1 MNMWS
6 LQDEC
11 FFNPPHMEEVSGYI
25 HKNYPGTYLEEL
37 VNQCH
42 SRILSTATI
51 GQQLEDIDNLHY
63 HLHDML
69 HDEMIVPQ
77 LETILRHYRSL
88 SIPSILTGISP
99 MEARTL
105 WLKLQDA
112 EDAKTAEQDAQD
124 AEDAEESLMMSD
136 AIAKAS
142 SYP

>member
-1 MNMWS
+1 MWS

-11 FFNPPHMEEVSGYI
+11 DFKPPHMGEVADYI

-51 GQQLEDIDNLHY
+51 GQQLEDIGNLHY

-88 SIPSILTGISP
+88 SIQSILTGISP

-112 EDAKTAEQDAQD
+112 EDAKNAEQAEQD
-124 AEDAEESLMMSD
+124 AEDAKESLMMSD
-136 AIAKAS
+136 AIAKAKAS
-142 SYP
+142 S

>member
-1 MNMWS
+1 MWS

-25 HKNYPGTYLEEL
+25 HKKYPGTYLEEL

-51 GQQLEDIDNLHY
+51 GQQLEDIGNLHY
-63 HLHDML
+63 CLHDML

-88 SIPSILTGISP
+88 SIQSILTGISP

-105 WLKLQDA
+105 WLKLQ
-112 EDAKTAEQDAQD
+112 E
-124 AEDAEESLMMSD
+124 
-136 AIAKAS
+136 
-142 SYP
+142 

>member
-1 MNMWS
+1 MWS

-11 FFNPPHMEEVSGYI
+11 DFKPPHMGEVADYI

-51 GQQLEDIDNLHY
+51 GQQLEDIGNLHY
-63 HLHDML
+63 CLHDML

-88 SIPSILTGISP
+88 SIQSILTGISP

-105 WLKLQDA
+105 WLKLQ
-112 EDAKTAEQDAQD
+112 E
-124 AEDAEESLMMSD
+124 
-136 AIAKAS
+136 
-142 SYP
+142 